1 MKKPIVVSVLI
12 YTVLLAWGFFTP
24 SHAQGTSKEEK
35 PTFYRLVPG
44 TYVNGWPRFTIT
56 YPKDWV
62 EKRHMVM
69 EVFAARPPGPADV
82 PGFAVGVAPNFG
94 PLDKWAEFV
103 VRGVR
108 MMSTDVTIVS
118 DKPARLQ
125 DGSPAREV
133 ELRWIRAGFPSNWF
147 GVGTKKGDLLI
158 ATYVGSVSEKTAEDL
173 KAIPYSIE
181 FDPGKDE
188 PVKVPPDVREFIDK
202 HCSANV
208 SHDFAKV
215 WSNFSDRYLN
225 SGERKREVERYL
237 RPIIDRITS
246 FEIVITDF
254 IPAGDI
260 AYLTGF
266 TIGWWGKAPL
276 NNISIIKENGEWK
289 WYGNQRD
296 VSP

>member
-1 MKKPIVVSVLI
+1 MKKPFGVLM
-12 YTVLLAWGFFTP
+12 TMALMLLTGSLFAL
-24 SHAQGTSKEEK
+24 AQPQDAHKEEK

-44 TYVNGWPRFTIT
+44 TYVNGWPRFTVT
-56 YPKDWV
+56 YPKDWI
-62 EKRHMVM
+62 ERRHMLND
-69 EVFAARPPGPADV
+69 VFAARLPGPADA

-103 VRGVR
+103 VKVVR
-108 MMSTDVTIVS
+108 MISTDVTLVS
-118 DKPARLQ
+118 DKPARLR

-133 ELRWIRAGFPSNWF
+133 EVRWTLAGLPRNWF

-158 ATYVGSVSEKTAEDL
+158 ATYVASVSERTAEDL

-188 PVKVPPDVREFIDK
+188 PVKVPPDVREFLDK

-225 SGERKREVERYL
+225 SGVRKGEVERYL
-237 RPIIDRITS
+237 RRIIDRITS

-266 TIGWWGKAPL
+266 TIGWWGKGPL
-276 NNISIIKENGEWK
+276 NDISIIKENGEWK
-289 WYGNQRD
+289 WFGNQRD
-296 VSP
+296 PAP